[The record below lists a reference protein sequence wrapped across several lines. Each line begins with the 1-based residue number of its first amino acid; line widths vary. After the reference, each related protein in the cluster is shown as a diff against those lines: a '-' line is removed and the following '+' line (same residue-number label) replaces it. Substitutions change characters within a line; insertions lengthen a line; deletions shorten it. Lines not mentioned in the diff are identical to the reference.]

1 MKNQSLYDPT
11 RKTVGAMYLDAQK
24 NNKEDRVEV
33 GDLSR
38 ELMSSLVTDLN
49 ETIASNPHEGKEFY
63 ITVHESKDL
72 QMPRLIRRRML
83 TSVYRPYPEDDT
95 VVFWVNPATN
105 QVKFCWCLPHWSEMD
120 NILACPNLFEKEH
133 VEEVKAWKREDLHF
147 FGFKKDEI
155 GNWMPNEHWKGD
167 KDLQNPSN
175 KVQILKV

>member
-1 MKNQSLYDPT
+1 MQNQSLYDPT

-24 NNKEDRVEV
+24 NNKDDRVEV
-33 GDLSR
+33 GDMSR

-95 VVFWVNPATN
+95 VVFWVNPSTN

-120 NILACPNLFEKEH
+120 NIIANENFFEKEH
-133 VEEVKAWKREDLHF
+133 VAEVKAWKRIDLYF
-147 FGFKKDEI
+147 FGFRKDEM
-155 GNWMPNEHWKGD
+155 GNWTANEHWTGD
-167 KDLQNPSN
+167 KDLTNPTN
-175 KVQILKV
+175 KVKILTV

>member
-24 NNKEDRVEV
+24 NNTEDRVEV
-33 GDLSR
+33 GDMSR

-49 ETIASNPHEGKEFY
+49 ETIASNPHEGREFY

-95 VVFWVNPATN
+95 VVFLVNPTTN

-120 NILACPNLFEKEH
+120 NIIANANFFEKEH
-133 VEEVKAWKREDLHF
+133 VEEVKAWKRVDLYF
-147 FGFKKDEI
+147 FGFKKDEM
-155 GNWMPNEHWKGD
+155 GNWTPNEHWTGD
-167 KDLQNPSN
+167 KDLCNPTN
-175 KVQILKV
+175 KVHILTV